1 MKVAI
6 TSRSNSMDSLLDPRF
21 GRCAYFAIHDTE
33 TKETEFVKN
42 PNMDVNEGAG
52 PSAVK
57 FIASYKVEKAVAGEF
72 GFKIKSLMNQVN
84 IQMIVIQEEKTIKE
98 IVDMLNK

>member
-6 TSRSNSMDSLLDPRF
+6 TSRGSSLDSLIDPRF

-33 TKETEFVKN
+33 TKETEFVVN
-42 PNMDVNEGAG
+42 PNKDANEGAG

-57 FIASYKVEKAVAGEF
+57 FILSHKAEKAVAGEF
-72 GFKIKSLMNQVN
+72 GFKIKSLMTEVN
-84 IQMIVIQEEKTIKE
+84 IQMIVVQKEKTVKE

>member
-1 MKVAI
+1 MKVQVL
-6 TSRSNSMDSLLDPRF
+6 RL
-21 GRCAYFAIHDTE
+21 
-33 TKETEFVKN
+33 
-42 PNMDVNEGAG
+42 
-52 PSAVK
+52 
-57 FIASYKVEKAVAGEF
+57 YKVEKAVAGEF

>member
-52 PSAVK
+52 PSA
-57 FIASYKVEKAVAGEF
+57 
-72 GFKIKSLMNQVN
+72 L
-84 IQMIVIQEEKTIKE
+84 
-98 IVDMLNK
+98 

>member
-6 TSRSNSMDSLLDPRF
+6 TSRENSIDSIIDSRF
-21 GRCAYFAIHDTE
+21 GRCAYFAIYDTE

-42 PNMDVNEGAG
+42 PNKEANEGAG
-52 PSAVK
+52 PASVK
-57 FIASYKVEKAVAGEF
+57 FIASYRVEKAVSGEF
-72 GFKIKSLMNQVN
+72 GFKIKSLMNEVN

-98 IVDMLNK
+98 IVDLLNK

>member
-6 TSRSNSMDSLLDPRF
+6 TSKGNTIDSVLDSRF
-21 GRCAYFAIHDTE
+21 GRCEYFAIHDTE

-42 PNMDVNEGAG
+42 PNKDLSNGAG
-52 PSAVK
+52 PAAVQ
-57 FIASYKVEKAVAGEF
+57 FISTYKVKKAVASEF
-72 GFKIKSLMNQVN
+72 GFKIKSLMDELK
-84 IQMIVIQEEKTIKE
+84 IQMIVIKEEKTVKE